1 MVQPYKN
8 RDDYV
13 VLGLNTWTGNAEAV
27 ESFRR
32 ATNVSFQ
39 LLLFANDVATDY
51 STTYDRL
58 ILLDKDLKIYY
69 KGKERVSSTVDI
81 LKNKVE
87 ELLSE

>member
-1 MVQPYKN
+1 M
-8 RDDYV
+8 
-13 VLGLNTWTGNAEAV
+13 GLNTWTGNAASV

-32 ATNVSFQ
+32 ATNVSFP
-39 LLLFANDVATDY
+39 LLLFANSVATDY

-58 ILLDKDLKIYY
+58 ILLDKDLNIYY
-69 KGKERVSSTVDI
+69 KGKERVSSTIDI